1 MFGIMIDLTFSVF
14 SQNLSDEC
22 MIGSVAGYKNC
33 IIIPKLMNR
42 QVQLPKQDKC
52 QLVLVYFIIYIVARD
67 FAYDNLGTLG

>member
-1 MFGIMIDLTFSVF
+1 
-14 SQNLSDEC
+14 
-22 MIGSVAGYKNC
+22 
-33 IIIPKLMNR
+33 MNR